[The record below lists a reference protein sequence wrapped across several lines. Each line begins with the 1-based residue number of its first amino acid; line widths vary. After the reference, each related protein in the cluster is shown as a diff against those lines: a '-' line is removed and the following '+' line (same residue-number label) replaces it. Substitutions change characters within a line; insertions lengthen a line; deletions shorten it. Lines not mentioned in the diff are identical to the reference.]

1 LLTILASS
9 ILLSAITPPW
19 KKNFLSIVEML
30 KEFCTM
36 LYGAKEIHIYTN
48 HHNLTYVNL
57 NSQCVIQW
65 HLFLEEFGP
74 TFHYVKGKNLCYCW
88 CFLMSSPTWFFGGEE
103 SIYIH
108 E

>member
-1 LLTILASS
+1 
-9 ILLSAITPPW
+9 
-19 KKNFLSIVEML
+19 ML

-74 TFHYVKGKNLCYCW
+74 TFHYVKGKNLCYC
-88 CFLMSSPTWFFGGEE
+88 
-103 SIYIH
+103 
-108 E
+108 